1 MLYIPFC
8 YFSALFIFIF
18 RRHRIDASAYITLLF
33 VITSFLSIIMNSN
46 GYYVNPKYITI
57 LPTFLYCFLIT
68 LLIAPIYRYNT
79 SSIIIIK
86 SRSSLFIK
94 YTSNLFFCCSIL
106 LAIFYAPDYI
116 KNFAL
121 GEFASQKNLIFEEGL
136 QLTQYP
142 VFIEIL
148 LYSARI
154 IFAPFSLFMIF
165 VFFQS
170 IIETNKF
177 NFKAL
182 IGSFAAILIGI
193 LNIDRSKIFF
203 WIILFGLSSVIYW
216 PFLSQRHRNKIKMI
230 FMVFVSIFSLYIAVV
245 TISRYGESDSGA
257 FGSIIN
263 YAGQPF
269 LNFCY
274 FFNEFHNPDGI
285 TLKYLFPATHYYII
299 GDYDSSIALQQEMT
313 ERTGIFTG
321 VFYTVLG
328 DFLVSDGLFGPFLIV
343 GVYLVLSGIVLK
355 RNKVVSFEQLLLAF
369 FLMLVPTLGTITYYY
384 NNYVITINLIFI
396 ILLLGYLKNNNK
408 EISICKS

>member
-8 YFSALFIFIF
+8 YFLALFIFIF

-46 GYYVNPKYITI
+46 SYYVNPKYITMV
-57 LPTFLYCFLIT
+57 PTFLYCILIT
-68 LLIAPIYRYNT
+68 LLIVPIYRYNT

-94 YTSNLFFCCSIL
+94 YTSNLFFYCSIL

-142 VFIEIL
+142 AFIEIL
-148 LYSARI
+148 LYPARI

-165 VFFQS
+165 IFFQS
-170 IIETNKF
+170 IVETNKF

-193 LNIDRSKIFF
+193 LNVDRSKIFF

-343 GVYLVLSGIVLK
+343 GVYLVLASIVLK

-384 NNYVITINLIFI
+384 NNYVITINLIFV
-396 ILLLGYLKNNNK
+396 ILLLRYLKNNNK
-408 EISICKS
+408 EITFCRS